1 MRWSVL
7 VFFAWTENRKW
18 GTDEPQR
25 HDCSPQDSAAGLG
38 CKGGGPAER
47 AVGPDHR
54 SEPRGGPATGN
65 HPLRSRQRLPRSG
78 LTDPIYRKGR
88 RDRGALFLLSQGK
101 PPEGRHV
108 RPQSG
113 ILSRLRGRG
122 TTRQRGG
129 GGGRLHNPSAPS
141 SGLGSVIRGLDPRTQ
156 PDPPHTRRPQ
166 SAPSPVRSTGE
177 VPRSGGGGG
186 RLRRI

>member
-47 AVGPDHR
+47 AVGPGHHQRQRPLCEGPDHR

-88 RDRGALFLLSQGK
+88 RDRGALFLLS
-101 PPEGRHV
+101 R
-108 RPQSG
+108 
-113 ILSRLRGRG
+113 
-122 TTRQRGG
+122 
-129 GGGRLHNPSAPS
+129 
-141 SGLGSVIRGLDPRTQ
+141 
-156 PDPPHTRRPQ
+156 RRP
-166 SAPSPVRSTGE
+166 ARAAAVGDPLPSTGE
-177 VPRSGGGGG
+177 RNHASAWWRGWPLAQSLRTVIWSRFRHPRA
-186 RLRRI
+186 